1 MEETVKKELQSL
13 IEQKKEIT
21 NKLQEVCN
29 VRDFLSEENKK
40 IMEQAKEGFNK
51 QIKELDAKIL
61 EYKITL
67 ETYNCS
73 SYLKESVGGK
83 VEKNKDV
90 NSQSGTNFLT
100 EIEMVALIFFIVFLI
115 ILLMLFLGNK

>member
-83 VEKNKDV
+83 VEKK
-90 NSQSGTNFLT
+90 
-100 EIEMVALIFFIVFLI
+100 
-115 ILLMLFLGNK
+115 

>member
-1 MEETVKKELQSL
+1 M
-13 IEQKKEIT
+13 
-21 NKLQEVCN
+21 
-29 VRDFLSEENKK
+29 
-40 IMEQAKEGFNK
+40 FNK

-73 SYLKESVGGK
+73 SYLKESVGGE

-90 NSQSGTNFLT
+90 NSQSGTNSLINVVILILF
-100 EIEMVALIFFIVFLI
+100 IELLAILFFNFKI
-115 ILLMLFLGNK
+115 